1 MTIVCR
7 GVRGAITVDSNEAGA
22 VLAATRELL
31 ERMVEANGIR
41 VDEIASVIFST
52 TPDLD
57 AEFPARAAREL
68 GWLDT
73 AFLCTHE
80 MQVPGGLP
88 RCIRVLLHWNT
99 TRRPEEIRH
108 VYLREARRL
117 RPDRAADGGG
127 GDGGEAGTGGGS
139 ASAGNTAPPTR
150 GPAGPTSAEGQPDAA
165 RRQDA
170 DALGHTAIL
179 GLGLIGGSLALALRS
194 SGLAASVTGYDPD
207 REAARRAASL
217 GAVDRVADD
226 LGGAVAAA
234 DTVVLAAPVRAIL
247 ELLDGI
253 EPRLRPGTL
262 VIDVGSTKRRVV
274 ERMDRLPAAVRAV
287 GGHPMC
293 GKEHAGIEHAEPGI
307 FSGATF
313 ALCPTRR
320 TDDVARRRAERLAAA
335 IGARPLWLDAGDH
348 DAAAASISHLPYV
361 LAVALVRAALDGE
374 GSEIAA
380 RLAAS
385 GFRDTSRLAASN
397 ERMMLDILAT
407 NGDAVLAALDRVTG
421 ELDALREQIAAG
433 DAAALA
439 STLAAAAERRR
450 GWMPA

>member
-7 GVRGAITVDSNEAGA
+7 GVRGAITVDANDAGA

-57 AEFPARAAREL
+57 AEFPARAARQL

-99 TRRPEEIRH
+99 AKRPEEIRH

-117 RPDRAADGGG
+117 RPDRARDGGG
-127 GDGGEAGTGGGS
+127 GDGAEPGTGGGT
-139 ASAGNTAPPTR
+139 ASAVNTAPPAG
-150 GPAGPTSAEGQPDAA
+150 GPAGPTSAEGQPDAG

-170 DALGHTAIL
+170 DAPGHTAIL

-194 SGLAASVTGYDPD
+194 TGLAASVTGYDAAP
-207 REAARRAASL
+207 ETARRAASL
-217 GAVDRVADD
+217 GAVDRIADD
-226 LGGAVAAA
+226 LGAAVAAA
-234 DTVVLAAPVRAIL
+234 DTVVLAAPVRSIL

-253 EPRLRPGTL
+253 EPHLRPGAL
-262 VIDVGSTKRRVV
+262 VIDVGSTKRRIV
-274 ERMDRLPAAVRAV
+274 ERMDRLPAGVRAV

-293 GKEHAGIEHAEPGI
+293 GKERAGIEHAEPGL
-307 FSGATF
+307 FSGAVF

-335 IGARPLWLDAGDH
+335 IGAQPLWLGAGDH
-348 DAAAASISHLPYV
+348 DAATASISHLPYV

-374 GSEIAA
+374 GSETAA

-385 GFRDTSRLAASN
+385 GFRDTSRLAASD

-421 ELDALREQIAAG
+421 ELDALRAHIAAG
-433 DAAALA
+433 DAATLA

>member
-80 MQVPGGLP
+80 MQVPGALP

-99 TRRPEEIRH
+99 AKRPEEIRH

-117 RPDRAADGGG
+117 RPDRAADGGA
-127 GDGGEAGTGGGS
+127 GDGGEPGTGGGS
-139 ASAGNTAPPTR
+139 APAGSTAPAAS
-150 GPAGPTSAEGQPDAA
+150 GPAKPTSTRNQPEATPHQATDG
-165 RRQDA
+165 
-170 DALGHTAIL
+170 LGHTAIL

-194 SGLAASVTGYDPD
+194 SGLAASVIGYDAGS
-207 REAARRAASL
+207 ETARQAASL

-226 LGGAVAAA
+226 PASAVAAA
-234 DTVVLAAPVRAIL
+234 DTVVLAAPVRSIL

-253 EPRLRPGTL
+253 EPHLRPGTL
-262 VIDVGSTKRRVV
+262 VIDVGSTKRRIV
-274 ERMDRLPAAVRAV
+274 ERMDRLAAGVRAV

-293 GKEHAGIEHAEPGI
+293 GKEHAGIEHAEPGL
-307 FSGATF
+307 FRGATF

-320 TDDVARRRAERLAAA
+320 TDDVARRRAERLVAA
-335 IGARPLWLDAGDH
+335 IGARPLWLDPGDH
-348 DAAAASISHLPYV
+348 DAAVASISHLPYV

-374 GSEIAA
+374 GSETAA

-407 NGDAVLAALDRVTG
+407 NGDAVLAALDRAAA
-421 ELDALREQIAAG
+421 ELDALRAQIAAG

-439 STLAAAAERRR
+439 STLAAAAQRRR
-450 GWMPA
+450 GWTAG